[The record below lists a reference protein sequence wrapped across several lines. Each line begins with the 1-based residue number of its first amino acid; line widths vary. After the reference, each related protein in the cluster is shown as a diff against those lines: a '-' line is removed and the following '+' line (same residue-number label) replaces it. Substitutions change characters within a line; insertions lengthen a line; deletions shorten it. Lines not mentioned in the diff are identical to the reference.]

1 MGIERITNEEKAREI
16 CGCGNCHH
24 NFKGDECLK
33 YTGILCCLK
42 PCLKNTLQAMEWKDN
57 CLSSWLDILNK
68 EIDKLTTG
76 NLSHNKTH
84 IKCLLYEIQEQ
95 LKGE

>member
-1 MGIERITNEEKAREI
+1 METQNEIKAKEI
-16 CGCGNCHH
+16 AQYHCYNEL
-24 NFKGDECLK
+24 NLIQAYNAALE
-33 YTGILCCLK
+33 
-42 PCLKNTLQAMEWKDN
+42 AMEWKDN
-57 CLSSWLDILNK
+57 WLTGWLDILNK

-76 NLSHNKTH
+76 NLAHNKTH

>member
-1 MGIERITNEEKAREI
+1 MTNEEAVKQIAR
-16 CGCGNCHH
+16 GLAVS
-24 NFKGDECLK
+24 DEYPHDYLSA
-33 YTGILCCLK
+33 YAGAI
-42 PCLKNTLQAMEWKDN
+42 QAMKWKDS
-57 CLSSWLDILNK
+57 CLGNWLDTLNK

-76 NLSHNKTH
+76 NLAHNKTH

>member
-1 MGIERITNEEKAREI
+1 
-16 CGCGNCHH
+16 
-24 NFKGDECLK
+24 
-33 YTGILCCLK
+33 
-42 PCLKNTLQAMEWKDN
+42 MELKDN
-57 CLSSWLDILNK
+57 CLNSWLDILNK

-76 NLSHNKTH
+76 NLAHNKTH